1 MKKDPSVFDTDLRY
15 LSSNAHVRPRNFGR
29 PHHWLA
35 GLAIAVAVGIWLGSA
50 PDASVERK
58 SPTLRLQIESVVE
71 QDRTPIDFPP
81 LQTGVSVLPTFEDF
95 RGMEFWPAIRPGIE
109 INQETPQG
117 TPARLAS
124 TTEPSV
130 KSDDVAPGSTRST
143 SSQAHISP
151 LSDHSS
157 GNIGNSEAADQTSF
171 ETIQIKPGDS
181 LVRIFKRLKLDIAQ
195 AIEISKIPTAKA
207 LSQLKPGPY
216 LKIKRQGSQLLA
228 LRYQPTIKQYL
239 DVVAQNDTFVAETID
254 RAFDIQQK
262 EVTVEITDTLFES
275 AKRAGLPSSVAYRV
289 TEIFQWEVDFSS
301 DVHRGDQLAVIFEEQ
316 WLDNQKIGLGPVLAA
331 RLETGSKT
339 HHAIRHVDSN
349 GQSTYYTPEG
359 DSLQR
364 AFLRSPV
371 PGASV
376 SSGFSYRRLHPILK
390 VRRPHL
396 GVDYGARKGTP
407 VVATADG
414 KVIRASRK
422 GGYGKTIILRHGQD
436 YRTLYAHLS
445 GYAKGVRSGKWV
457 KKGQVIGYVG
467 STGLSTGP
475 HLHYEI
481 HVAGKAKNPQTLKF
495 PRSASISANEKDSF
509 LEASK
514 TWLTR
519 LEAMQSAG

>member
-71 QDRTPIDFPP
+71 QDRTPIDYPP

-95 RGMEFWPAIRPGIE
+95 RGMELS
-109 INQETPQG
+109 
-117 TPARLAS
+117 LA
-124 TTEPSV
+124 
-130 KSDDVAPGSTRST
+130 
-143 SSQAHISP
+143 ISP
-151 LSDHSS
+151 LLKSTDEAFESNTLKEESDLAKVDNVDADALAVSDESLPSLAAESS
-157 GNIGNSEAADQTSF
+157 PPAAALPAPSVTGDRPF
-171 ETIQIKPGDS
+171 DDIEIKSGDS

-195 AIEISKIPTAKA
+195 AIEISKVPGAQELT
-207 LSQLKPGPY
+207 QLKPGSF
-216 LKIKRQGSQLLA
+216 LKIKREGATLLA
-228 LRYQPTIKQYL
+228 LRYQPEIQRYL
-239 DVVAQNDTFVAETID
+239 DVVAQNDTFVAESID
-254 RAFDIQQK
+254 RAFDIRQK
-262 EVTVEITDTLFES
+262 EVIVEITDTLFDS
-275 AKRAGLPSSVAYRV
+275 ARRAGLPNSVAYRV

-301 DVHRGDQLAVIFEEQ
+301 DVHRGDRLSVIFEEQ

-331 RLETGSKT
+331 RLEAGSDV
-339 HHAIRHVDSN
+339 HHAIRHIDAN
-349 GQSTYYTPEG
+349 GDSTYYSPEG
-359 DSLQR
+359 ESLQR
-364 AFLRSPV
+364 TFLRSPV
-371 PGASV
+371 PGVSV

-390 VRRPHL
+390 IRRPHL

-407 VVATADG
+407 VIATADG

-422 GGYGKTIILRHGQD
+422 GGYGKTIIIKHGQQ

-457 KKGQVIGYVG
+457 KKGQVIGYIG

-495 PRSASISANEKDSF
+495 PRAASIAAEEKASF

-514 TWLTR
+514 ALLDR
-519 LEAMQSAG
+519 LEAVEKTG